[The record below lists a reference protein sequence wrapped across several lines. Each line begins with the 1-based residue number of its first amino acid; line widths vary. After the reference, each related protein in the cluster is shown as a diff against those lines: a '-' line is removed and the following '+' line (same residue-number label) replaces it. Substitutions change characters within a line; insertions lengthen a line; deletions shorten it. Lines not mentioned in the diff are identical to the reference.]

1 METRL
6 VEKEGINASIKV
18 TASASE
24 VDQMFAKVLKD
35 LGREIR
41 IPGFRPGRAPAGM
54 VEKRYGA
61 HAVQHEVRDALVD
74 EVYETVLKEH
84 DLTPVH
90 ASVDADH
97 PERGKDFEFL
107 INVELYPEI
116 ILPPKEDLKITV
128 EKTEVTDADIEA
140 VVEDMQRENAVHVPV
155 DRAIEDNDWVLIE
168 NLTDE
173 LPEGTEPPEGA
184 ANTFPVDLEV
194 AGDELKQGLVGANIG
209 DTVDVVLTD
218 PTVQDDEGN
227 PTERTLKI
235 KVHDVKAKEKPEPGD
250 EFATDLGMENWE
262 AVITRIRETLEQRA
276 EFEAK
281 DKQRDELIEQLT
293 SMADVDLPES
303 LINRRK
309 QNLLEDLVKDLEQQG
324 LTFEEYLER
333 LDEQENREEFEQE
346 LDDAARAGVRRDL
359 VLEQVLEERKTEL
372 SNEEFAQALTHLAQQ
387 RRTSPASLLKDLG
400 DDWAMNYRFLLRRDK
415 ALDELLAEL
424 TKEPTEELT
433 EE

>member
-6 VEKEGINASIKV
+6 VEKEGITASIKV
-18 TASASE
+18 TASAAE
-24 VDQMFAKVLKD
+24 VDQMFAKVLQQ

-90 ASVDADH
+90 ASVDAGH
-97 PERGKDFEFL
+97 PERGSDFEFL

-116 ILPPKEDLKITV
+116 ILPAKEDLKITTKK
-128 EKTEVTDADIEA
+128 EEVTDADIEA
-140 VVEDMQRENAVHVPV
+140 VVADMQRENAVHVPV
-155 DRAIEDNDWVLIE
+155 DRAIEENDWVLIE

-173 LPEGTEPPEGA
+173 LPEGTETPEGA

-194 AGDELKQGLVGANIG
+194 AGEELKEGLVGANIG
-209 DTVDVVLTD
+209 DTVEVVLTD
-218 PTVQDDEGN
+218 TAVQDEDGEQVK
-227 PTERTLKI
+227 RTLKI

-250 EFATDLGMENWE
+250 EFATDLGMENWD

-276 EFEAK
+276 EFDAK

-372 SNEEFAQALTHLAQQ
+372 SNEEFAGALTHLAQQ
-387 RRTSPASLLKDLG
+387 RRTTPASLLKDLG
-400 DDWAMNYRFLLRRDK
+400 EDWAMNYRFLLRRDK
-415 ALDELLAEL
+415 ALDELLEEL
-424 TKEPTEELT
+424 TKEPAEELT